1 VTDARP
7 AAGGRG
13 PSAPQELREVGCL
26 FCGTAEQELR
36 FRDGAFRVVRCRN
49 CGLTYVTPRLPPER
63 LHEMYQEEYWSSDRA
78 RDFGYTRY
86 LADAPDYLRTYRLR
100 SRLITSRRAA
110 PGRVLDVGCAAGFFL
125 KVMADLGWKTTGLE
139 ISATMCEYGRTT
151 LGLPDVRRGD
161 LLSVPLEPQSFDVIT
176 LWDVIEHLEDPPAH
190 LRAARAALADDG
202 LLVLETQ
209 NVASTFARL
218 LGRRWQHFKHEEH
231 LYHFEPATLARLLSD
246 AGFRIL
252 HRTARY
258 GGKYVSP
265 HFVAERVGKIH
276 PIFAALSSPLRV
288 IPGPSVYVNLRDEM
302 VVLAAKDQGAR

>member
-1 VTDARP
+1 MTDPRA

-26 FCGTAEQELR
+26 FCGTGVGEQELR
-36 FRDGAFRVVRCRN
+36 FRDGPFRVVRCRS

-100 SRLITSRRAA
+100 SRLITARRGS
-110 PGRVLDVGCAAGFFL
+110 PGHVLDVGCAAGFFL
-125 KVMADLGWKTTGLE
+125 KVMADQGWKTTGLE
-139 ISATMCEYGRTT
+139 ISGAMCDYARGT
-151 LGLPDVRRGD
+151 LGLPDIRRGD
-161 LLSVPLEPQSFDVIT
+161 LLSVPLAPRSFDVIT

-190 LRAARAALADDG
+190 LRTARAALADDG

-231 LYHFEPATLARLLSD
+231 LYHFEPSTLERLLSD
-246 AGFRIL
+246 TGFRIL

-276 PIFAALSSPLRV
+276 PLFAALSSPLRLM
-288 IPGPSVYVNLRDEM
+288 PGPSVYVNLRDEM
-302 VVLAAKDQGAR
+302 VVLAAKD